1 MNRKQKSLAGLSE
14 AMKYRENEEKSDA
27 AGGSIA
33 ELVQK
38 ILAEPSAAKRKK
50 LIEKFTARHTDAA
63 DFLANNDDLVNSEA
77 EQALISAAVGGR
89 ITEKETIYRGGRKQ
103 TVIRERNVLPNINA
117 LKMLLK
123 NRMPDKY
130 SDEPRSEIEI
140 EDVSGTEEMIENA
153 EEDDAEDESGKDH
166 SV

>member
-14 AMKYRENEEKSDA
+14 AMKYRETEEKADA
-27 AGGSIA
+27 AAGSIGDIVK
-33 ELVQK
+33 E
-38 ILAEPSAAKRKK
+38 ILSEPSAVKRKK
-50 LIEKFTARHTDAA
+50 LIEKFTARHSDAA
-63 DFLANNDDLVNSEA
+63 AFFADNEDLINSEA
-77 EQALISAAVGGR
+77 ELALLSSAVGGKV
-89 ITEKETIYRGGRKQ
+89 TEKEIIYRGGRKQ
-103 TVIRERNVLPNINA
+103 TVFREKNIPPNVNA